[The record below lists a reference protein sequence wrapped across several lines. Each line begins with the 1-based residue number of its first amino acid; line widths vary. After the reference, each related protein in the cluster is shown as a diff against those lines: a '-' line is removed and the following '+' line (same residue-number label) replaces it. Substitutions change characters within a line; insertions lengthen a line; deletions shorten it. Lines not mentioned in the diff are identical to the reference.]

1 MKKLLFIVPVL
12 FFLTSCT
19 NSVPP
24 KSPSSGDTPKSV
36 SSTPKENRTILTPSY
51 GSGKN
56 LIEIFADFQCPAC
69 QNFTKTFEP
78 LLIELANE
86 GTIRIEY
93 RQFPLPMHKNAY
105 RDAMAALCGAEQGK
119 YMEAKSAI
127 YALEISKKESPVTD
141 ANRVDILSTIWID
154 TTELKKCLD
163 TDRYLAQVDR
173 DIKLWESRRVNSTPT
188 VFLDGKKI
196 DNSLFRDPSTFKFNL
211 QRIINP

>member
-1 MKKLLFIVPVL
+1 MKKLLFIVPIL
-12 FFLTSCT
+12 FLLTACT
-19 NSVPP
+19 NSISP
-24 KSPSSGDTPKSV
+24 KSPSSGDTPQVPSINDTPISV
-36 SSTPKENRTILTPSY
+36 SSTPKENRTIPTPSY

-127 YALEISKKESPVTD
+127 YTLEISKKESPVTD
-141 ANRVDILSTIWID
+141 ANRVDTLSTI
-154 TTELKKCLD
+154 
-163 TDRYLAQVDR
+163 
-173 DIKLWESRRVNSTPT
+173 
-188 VFLDGKKI
+188 
-196 DNSLFRDPSTFKFNL
+196 
-211 QRIINP
+211 